1 MPPNSPTQN
10 HRYVSTISKYD
21 KRIDSVDTGSE
32 DYGTLEIQKVVIIA
46 AYTITFLNFFND
58 AGNLDPSKLSSLSDA
73 QADTLVVVLESMDDP
88 IISSI
93 LTDVNAQAGST
104 TSEKVQ
110 KLY

>member
-1 MPPNSPTQN
+1 M
-10 HRYVSTISKYD
+10 
-21 KRIDSVDTGSE
+21 
-32 DYGTLEIQKVVIIA
+32 IIA

-58 AGNLDPSKLSSLSDA
+58 AAGNLDPSKLSSLSDA
-73 QADTLVVVLESMDDP
+73 QADTLVAVLESIDDP

-110 KLY
+110 NYIDAQNL